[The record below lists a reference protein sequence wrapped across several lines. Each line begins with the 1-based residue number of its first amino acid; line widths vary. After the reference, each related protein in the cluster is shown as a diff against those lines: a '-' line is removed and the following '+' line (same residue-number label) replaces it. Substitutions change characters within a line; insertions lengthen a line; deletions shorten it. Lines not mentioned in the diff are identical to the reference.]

1 MESTNNGEQDDGS
14 RLGRLSKRLE
24 ELDRQLDKHHNA
36 QTLNEE
42 ARAHG
47 RVFCCQ
53 KTDFAM
59 CVAFS

>member
-1 MESTNNGEQDDGS
+1 MRLETKNGDEQDPIS
-14 RLGRLSKRLE
+14 RVGRLSKRLE

-47 RVFCCQ
+47 RVFCCLLL
-53 KTDFAM
+53 KN
-59 CVAFS
+59 